1 MTKTYSHLDIVLF
14 SLKIEKSIKQPSAK
28 VRRFLMFW
36 NVKIFK
42 FEVDRKIMSENM
54 VLQTIQDKLFSKI

>member
-42 FEVDRKIMSENM
+42 FEGDRKIMSENM